1 MAQRKL
7 QADIDR
13 VLKLV
18 QQGVTLFEETF
29 DKMTH
34 ATNQTS
40 KDKAEADLKTSIK
53 KLQRQRDQIKTWL
66 QSNDIKDK
74 SSLMEHRK
82 LIETQMERFK
92 ACEKEMKTKAFSKE
106 GLSAQ
111 QKLDPKEVAKMEMSH
126 WVSTMVDE
134 LGQQIE
140 RTEAEV
146 ELLRSQTKKKKP
158 TSGSDGRTSELEA
171 LNDRRRW
178 HIGKLEL
185 IMRLLENGQISPER
199 VGEVKDD
206 IQYYVESNVEED
218 FTEDDDLYE
227 SLNLQEE
234 EEHYGLH
241 DDLLSSHDTSSII
254 EDSNLSG
261 EKSPIKE
268 KMTISGAQI
277 LRGPS
282 VRKPTMESG
291 TVRPA
296 IVSGRTG
303 VVTGMVL
310 PTGTA
315 PRTAPAPLPSLRYA
329 SAAAAAASSTT
340 ATTPSNPTSA
350 KSPGQIPAVPQ
361 RSNSLSFSGTTSGS
375 ISAQPSAE
383 SPKKQSQ
390 QAPHRPF
397 AAVASPDTKLD
408 ALPGSGGPRTNLSGS
423 DPSTSQEQS
432 ANGGSSSS
440 LVHNP
445 SGQSN
450 QSGNSSQSAA
460 EPSSHLNTDRS
471 PSPSISQKSGQ
482 SPPQG
487 VDVDGIPN
495 SGEQKL
501 TAPTSQSN
509 DRQSM
514 GGEEKQQQEEEKQ
527 AGLQVNN
534 NGRGEGES
542 LNGGMLN
549 HNSNQENNNKSVSSL
564 ADLVETYDQL
574 KSHTPSMNE
583 MTKIIET
590 GISGLPQIQDAEKPY
605 YYAPRNPYP
614 TSSHYPQHPMAFEKR
629 PLVWNDIEVEVLF
642 YLFYY
647 HQGGYLQY
655 LAAKEL
661 KKRAWRFHKYYL
673 TWFQR
678 AKNPEEMADD
688 YEKGSYTY
696 FDWEADWLLRTKTP
710 FQFDYKHLEDSF
722 SLFLCL
728 FDCLCV
734 LVSIAMDYK
743 KKPKPARLVV
753 PLSISICTRRNS
765 RSQDPDACKT
775 HSTHFD
781 RPGDRPTETDRP
793 GFSSLSPSRLLPL
806 GTPSELIYRI
816 IDPAITY
823 QIKEI
828 QRKKKNTFGISISSP
843 RLSDHLL
850 RIISVEAPIV
860 FFGNNIRR
868 LLQDK
873 TSLLLLADLWRTKS
887 STK

>member
-74 SSLMEHRK
+74 SALMEHRK

-111 QKLDPKEVAKMEMSH
+111 QKLDPKEVAKIEMSH

-158 TSGSDGRTSELEA
+158 TSVSDGRSSELEA

-234 EEHYGLH
+234 EEHYGMH

-254 EDSNLSG
+254 EDNNPSG
-261 EKSPIKE
+261 DKSPVKE
-268 KMTISGAQI
+268 KMSNSGAQI

-282 VRKPTMESG
+282 VRKATMESG

-296 IVSGRTG
+296 IVAARTG

-310 PTGTA
+310 PPGSA
-315 PRTAPAPLPSLRYA
+315 PRATPAPLPSLRYA
-329 SAAAAAASSTT
+329 SAAAAASSNTAP
-340 ATTPSNPTSA
+340 ATTPNAPTGV
-350 KSPGQIPAVPQ
+350 KSPSMMPSVVP
-361 RSNSLSFSGTTSGS
+361 RSNSVSTHAVPTTSS
-375 ISAQPSAE
+375 VTQPPSSG
-383 SPKKQSQ
+383 SPKKQAQ

-397 AAVASPDTKLD
+397 SVVASPEAKV
-408 ALPGSGGPRTNLSGS
+408 AVLPASTPQRVAPSDS
-423 DPSTSQEQS
+423 DPSTASQEVTSQS
-432 ANGGSSSS
+432 TNGASSSS
-440 LVHNP
+440 LVHNA

-450 QSGNSSQSAA
+450 QSGQSAQSSA
-460 EPSSHLNTDRS
+460 ELGSAPAADRS
-471 PSPSISQKSGQ
+471 PSPSNSPKSGR
-482 SPPQG
+482 SPPQPDVKSLEVAVNNGEPKSG
-487 VDVDGIPN
+487 VVSIVNPTSERRASDIATGEENHGESKPSNLQSNN
-495 SGEQKL
+495 SGRDVE
-501 TAPTSQSN
+501 
-509 DRQSM
+509 
-514 GGEEKQQQEEEKQ
+514 GGQTNNSTQE
-527 AGLQVNN
+527 
-534 NGRGEGES
+534 S
-542 LNGGMLN
+542 
-549 HNSNQENNNKSVSSL
+549 KSVSSL
-564 ADLVETYDQL
+564 ADLVETYETL
-574 KSHTPSMNE
+574 KAHTPSMTE
-583 MTKIIET
+583 MQKVIET

-605 YYAPRNPYP
+605 YYVPRNPYP
-614 TSSHYPQHPMAFEKR
+614 TSAHYPQQPMTFEKR
-629 PLVWNDIEVEVLF
+629 PAIWSEIEVEVLF

-696 FDWEADWLLRTKTP
+696 FDWEADWLMRTKTP
-710 FQFDYKHLEDSF
+710 FQFDYKHLEDS
-722 SLFLCL
+722 L
-728 FDCLCV
+728 
-734 LVSIAMDYK
+734 
-743 KKPKPARLVV
+743 
-753 PLSISICTRRNS
+753 
-765 RSQDPDACKT
+765 
-775 HSTHFD
+775 
-781 RPGDRPTETDRP
+781 
-793 GFSSLSPSRLLPL
+793 
-806 GTPSELIYRI
+806 
-816 IDPAITY
+816 
-823 QIKEI
+823 
-828 QRKKKNTFGISISSP
+828 
-843 RLSDHLL
+843 
-850 RIISVEAPIV
+850 
-860 FFGNNIRR
+860 
-868 LLQDK
+868 
-873 TSLLLLADLWRTKS
+873 
-887 STK
+887 

>member
-1 MAQRKL
+1 MISILVATPFGGSTCAKGNATRDQALLPVQEFIHGASFRDESTTTTTKNQPLKNQKQLPLLGQQSFTMAQRKL

-74 SSLMEHRK
+74 SALMEHRK

-126 WVSTMVDE
+126 WMVDE

-158 TSGSDGRTSELEA
+158 TSGSDGRSSELEA

-241 DDLLSSHDTSSII
+241 DDLLSSHDTSSIV

-261 EKSPIKE
+261 EKSPVKE
-268 KMTISGAQI
+268 KMSISGAPI

-282 VRKPTMESG
+282 VRKATMESG

-310 PTGTA
+310 PTASA
-315 PRTAPAPLPSLRYA
+315 PRTTPAPLPSLRYA
-329 SAAAAAASSTT
+329 SAAAAAASSNV
-340 ATTPSNPTSA
+340 AAAPSVPSSA
-350 KSPGQIPAVPQ
+350 KSPGPIPAVPQ

-375 ISAQPSAE
+375 LPPQASTE

-390 QAPHRPF
+390 QLPNRPF
-397 AAVASPDTKLD
+397 AAVASPDAKVT
-408 ALPGSGGPRTNLSGS
+408 ALPAAGATRSFPSGS
-423 DPSTSQEQS
+423 DPSGAPQDSQS
-432 ANGGSSSS
+432 TNGGSS
-440 LVHNP
+440 
-445 SGQSN
+445 Q
-450 QSGNSSQSAA
+450 SSQSAA
-460 EPSSHLNTDRS
+460 AEPSPHLVADRS
-471 PSPSISQKSGQ
+471 PSPSNSQKSGQ
-482 SPPQG
+482 SPPQL
-487 VDVDGIPN
+487 DGGAMETVPN
-495 SGEQKL
+495 NGEQK
-501 TAPTSQSN
+501 TAVPTHQVSERRGSGTVAAE
-509 DRQSM
+509 D
-514 GGEEKQQQEEEKQ
+514 KQEEAKQ
-527 AGLQVNN
+527 VSLQPSN
-534 NGRGEGES
+534 NGRDVEGSKTSQQAQES
-542 LNGGMLN
+542 
-549 HNSNQENNNKSVSSL
+549 KSVSSL
-564 ADLVETYDQL
+564 ADLVETYENL
-574 KSHTPSMNE
+574 KTHTPSMTE
-583 MTKIIET
+583 MQKVIET

-614 TSSHYPQHPMAFEKR
+614 TSSHYPQQPMAFEKR
-629 PLVWNDIEVEVLF
+629 PAIWSEIEVEVLF

-696 FDWEADWLLRTKTP
+696 FDWEADWLMRTKTP
-710 FQFDYKHLEDSF
+710 FQFDYKIQ
-722 SLFLCL
+722 LFWANL
-728 FDCLCV
+728 
-734 LVSIAMDYK
+734 STWK
-743 KKPKPARLVV
+743 KR
-753 PLSISICTRRNS
+753 
-765 RSQDPDACKT
+765 Q
-775 HSTHFD
+775 
-781 RPGDRPTETDRP
+781 
-793 GFSSLSPSRLLPL
+793 
-806 GTPSELIYRI
+806 
-816 IDPAITY
+816 
-823 QIKEI
+823 
-828 QRKKKNTFGISISSP
+828 
-843 RLSDHLL
+843 
-850 RIISVEAPIV
+850 
-860 FFGNNIRR
+860 IRR
-868 LLQDK
+868 LA
-873 TSLLLLADLWRTKS
+873 LA
-887 STK
+887 

>member
-146 ELLRSQTKKKKP
+146 ELLRSQSKKKKP
-158 TSGSDGRTSELEA
+158 VTTDGRSSELEA

-206 IQYYVESNVEED
+206 IQYYVESNTEED

-234 EEHYGLH
+234 EEHFGMH
-241 DDLLSSHDTSSII
+241 DDLLSSHDTSSLV
-254 EDSNLSG
+254 EDNNPSG
-261 EKSPIKE
+261 DKSPIKE
-268 KMTISGAQI
+268 KMTINGAHI

-282 VRKPTMESG
+282 VRKSTLEAG
-291 TVRPA
+291 AVRPS
-296 IVSGRTG
+296 IVAGRTG
-303 VVTGMVL
+303 VVTGVVL
-310 PTGTA
+310 PTGST
-315 PRTAPAPLPSLRYA
+315 PRVTPAALPSLRYA
-329 SAAAAAASSTT
+329 SAAAAAASS
-340 ATTPSNPTSA
+340 APTPQPAVSNAPANA
-350 KSPGQIPAVPQ
+350 KSPNAVASASQ
-361 RSNSLSFSGTTSGS
+361 RSNSVSATGVSASLSGQHPILG
-375 ISAQPSAE
+375 

-390 QAPHRPF
+390 QPPQRPF
-397 AAVASPDTKLD
+397 SVVASPENKVAVPLSAPVQQVTDRVTPPESDQSPL
-408 ALPGSGGPRTNLSGS
+408 ASESNIHPTN
-423 DPSTSQEQS
+423 
-432 ANGGSSSS
+432 GSSSAPLTLNNS
-440 LVHNP
+440 A
-445 SGQSN
+445 QSN
-450 QSGNSSQSAA
+450 QSNHSVSSVAK
-460 EPSSHLNTDRS
+460 PSSNPTGERS
-471 PSPSISQKSGQ
+471 PSPSNSQVSDKSPKQVDPNVSQSTVMVSGDSQKAGGPSTSHVAGNT
-482 SPPQG
+482 PT
-487 VDVDGIPN
+487 
-495 SGEQKL
+495 GEP
-501 TAPTSQSN
+501 APAA
-509 DRQSM
+509 
-514 GGEEKQQQEEEKQ
+514 EEDQEESKQ
-527 AGLQVNN
+527 PGPQPVK
-534 NGRGEGES
+534 NGREIENQGNQLTQES
-542 LNGGMLN
+542 R
-549 HNSNQENNNKSVSSL
+549 HVTSL
-564 ADLVETYDQL
+564 ADLVDTYEGI
-574 KSHTPSMNE
+574 KAHTPSMVE
-583 MTKIIET
+583 MQKVIET
-590 GISGLPQIQDAEKPY
+590 GISGMPQIQDAEKPY

-614 TSSHYPQHPMAFEKR
+614 TSAHYPQQPMAFEKR
-629 PLVWNDIEVEVLF
+629 PAIWGEIEVEVLF

-696 FDWEADWLLRTKTP
+696 FDWEADWLMRTKTP
-710 FQFDYKHLEDSF
+710 FQFDYKHLEDS
-722 SLFLCL
+722 L
-728 FDCLCV
+728 
-734 LVSIAMDYK
+734 
-743 KKPKPARLVV
+743 
-753 PLSISICTRRNS
+753 
-765 RSQDPDACKT
+765 
-775 HSTHFD
+775 
-781 RPGDRPTETDRP
+781 
-793 GFSSLSPSRLLPL
+793 
-806 GTPSELIYRI
+806 
-816 IDPAITY
+816 
-823 QIKEI
+823 
-828 QRKKKNTFGISISSP
+828 
-843 RLSDHLL
+843 
-850 RIISVEAPIV
+850 
-860 FFGNNIRR
+860 
-868 LLQDK
+868 
-873 TSLLLLADLWRTKS
+873 
-887 STK
+887 

>member
-74 SSLMEHRK
+74 SALMEHRK

-158 TSGSDGRTSELEA
+158 TSGSDGRSSELEA

-241 DDLLSSHDTSSII
+241 DDLLSSHDTSSIV
-254 EDSNLSG
+254 EDSNISG
-261 EKSPIKE
+261 EKSPVKE
-268 KMTISGAQI
+268 KMSISGAQI

-291 TVRPA
+291 AVRPA

-310 PTGTA
+310 PTGSA
-315 PRTAPAPLPSLRYA
+315 PRTTPAPLPSLRYA
-329 SAAAAAASSTT
+329 SAAAAAASSNA
-340 ATTPSNPTSA
+340 ATTPSVPSSA
-350 KSPGQIPAVPQ
+350 KSPGPISAVPQ
-361 RSNSLSFSGTTSGS
+361 RSNSLSFSGAAPGALP
-375 ISAQPSAE
+375 AQTLAE

-390 QAPHRPF
+390 QLPNRPF
-397 AAVASPDTKLD
+397 AAVASPDAKVA
-408 ALPGSGGPRTNLSGS
+408 ALPAAGAPRSLPSGS
-423 DPSTSQEQS
+423 DPSGGPQDSQS
-432 ANGGSSSS
+432 TNGGSSSS

-450 QSGNSSQSAA
+450 QSGQTSQSAA
-460 EPSSHLNTDRS
+460 EPSPNLIADRS
-471 PSPSISQKSGQ
+471 PSPSNSQKSGQ
-482 SPPQG
+482 SPPQL
-487 VDVDGIPN
+487 DGGAESLPN
-495 SGEQKL
+495 SGEQNP
-501 TAPTSQSN
+501 AVPTSQGS
-509 DRQSM
+509 
-514 GGEEKQQQEEEKQ
+514 GGQRESEIAAASEGKQEEGQQGSLQPSNAGRDVEGGKTGQQ
-527 AGLQVNN
+527 A
-534 NGRGEGES
+534 
-542 LNGGMLN
+542 
-549 HNSNQENNNKSVSSL
+549 QENKSVSSL
-564 ADLVETYDQL
+564 ADLVETYENL
-574 KSHTPSMNE
+574 KAHTPSMAE
-583 MTKIIET
+583 MQKVIET

-614 TSSHYPQHPMAFEKR
+614 TSSHYPQQPMAFEKR
-629 PLVWNDIEVEVLF
+629 PAIWSEIEVEVLF

-696 FDWEADWLLRTKTP
+696 FDWEADWLMRTKTP
-710 FQFDYKHLEDSF
+710 FQFDYKHLEDS
-722 SLFLCL
+722 L
-728 FDCLCV
+728 
-734 LVSIAMDYK
+734 
-743 KKPKPARLVV
+743 
-753 PLSISICTRRNS
+753 
-765 RSQDPDACKT
+765 
-775 HSTHFD
+775 
-781 RPGDRPTETDRP
+781 
-793 GFSSLSPSRLLPL
+793 
-806 GTPSELIYRI
+806 
-816 IDPAITY
+816 
-823 QIKEI
+823 
-828 QRKKKNTFGISISSP
+828 
-843 RLSDHLL
+843 
-850 RIISVEAPIV
+850 
-860 FFGNNIRR
+860 
-868 LLQDK
+868 
-873 TSLLLLADLWRTKS
+873 
-887 STK
+887 

>member
-40 KDKAEADLKTSIK
+40 KDKAEGDLKTSIK

-74 SSLMEHRK
+74 SALMDHRK

-146 ELLRSQTKKKKP
+146 ELLRSQTKKKK
-158 TSGSDGRTSELEA
+158 TATTSDGRGSELEA

-206 IQYYVESNVEED
+206 IQYYVESNTEED

-234 EEHYGLH
+234 EEQFGMH
-241 DDLLSSHDTSSII
+241 DDLLSSHDTSSIV
-254 EDSNLSG
+254 EDGTTSATKPDVVGANRRSSG
-261 EKSPIKE
+261 KALHADESGDKSPTKE
-268 KMTISGAQI
+268 KASLSSGQL
-277 LRGPS
+277 LRGPT
-282 VRKPTMESG
+282 VRKSTLESG
-291 TVRPA
+291 TVRPT
-296 IVSGRTG
+296 ILPGRTG

-310 PTGTA
+310 PS
-315 PRTAPAPLPSLRYA
+315 APAPRAAPAALPSLRYA
-329 SAAAAAASSTT
+329 SAAAAAAASSSPASTGV
-340 ATTPSNPTSA
+340 PVNVSV
-350 KSPGQIPAVPQ
+350 KSPVSVPLTPH
-361 RSNSLSFSGTTSGS
+361 RSDS
-375 ISAQPSAE
+375 ISATGPPFSSTGSAFST
-383 SPKKQSQ
+383 SPKKQSSQ
-390 QAPHRPF
+390 LPQRPF
-397 AAVASPDTKLD
+397 AVVASPETKKS
-408 ALPGSGGPRTNLSGS
+408 LPPTFSSHEAGGAHSTPS
-423 DPSTSQEQS
+423 DSDHSPLPHDSKSNSNSQISQNGTSS
-432 ANGGSSSS
+432 AS
-440 LVHNP
+440 LAQNP
-445 SGQSN
+445 SGHST
-450 QSGNSSQSAA
+450 QSGQSGGAA
-460 EPSSHLNTDRS
+460 GSGQEADRS
-471 PSPSISQKSGQ
+471 PSPSHSHISAASHPQPDGHMIPPVHATSSESFKANLSSATQ
-482 SPPQG
+482 SSSPPQRTLESSSG
-487 VDVDGIPN
+487 PGFTEEPSQDNTHVDTFENLKTQD
-495 SGEQKL
+495 
-501 TAPTSQSN
+501 SN
-509 DRQSM
+509 LGQMNDIL
-514 GGEEKQQQEEEKQ
+514 E
-527 AGLQVNN
+527 AGL
-534 NGRGEGES
+534 
-542 LNGGMLN
+542 
-549 HNSNQENNNKSVSSL
+549 SS
-564 ADLVETYDQL
+564 
-574 KSHTPSMNE
+574 
-583 MTKIIET
+583 I
-590 GISGLPQIQDAEKPY
+590 PQISDAEKPS

-614 TSSHYPQHPMAFEKR
+614 TSSHYPQQPMAFEKR
-629 PLVWNDIEVEVLF
+629 PAIWGEIEVEVLF

-696 FDWEADWLLRTKTP
+696 FDWEADWLMRTKTP
-710 FQFDYKHLEDSF
+710 FQFDYKHLEDS
-722 SLFLCL
+722 L
-728 FDCLCV
+728 
-734 LVSIAMDYK
+734 
-743 KKPKPARLVV
+743 
-753 PLSISICTRRNS
+753 
-765 RSQDPDACKT
+765 
-775 HSTHFD
+775 
-781 RPGDRPTETDRP
+781 
-793 GFSSLSPSRLLPL
+793 
-806 GTPSELIYRI
+806 
-816 IDPAITY
+816 
-823 QIKEI
+823 
-828 QRKKKNTFGISISSP
+828 
-843 RLSDHLL
+843 
-850 RIISVEAPIV
+850 
-860 FFGNNIRR
+860 
-868 LLQDK
+868 
-873 TSLLLLADLWRTKS
+873 
-887 STK
+887 

>member
-82 LIETQMERFK
+82 LIETSRSRSLSRFVPCRLVLIHPEKEKCKFTLRADQSINHRSIILPTFIKPPSLSSHVQFRLITLPQMERFK

-696 FDWEADWLLRTKTP
+696 FDWEADWLMRTKTP
-710 FQFDYKHLEDSF
+710 FQFDYKHLEDS
-722 SLFLCL
+722 L
-728 FDCLCV
+728 
-734 LVSIAMDYK
+734 
-743 KKPKPARLVV
+743 
-753 PLSISICTRRNS
+753 
-765 RSQDPDACKT
+765 
-775 HSTHFD
+775 
-781 RPGDRPTETDRP
+781 
-793 GFSSLSPSRLLPL
+793 
-806 GTPSELIYRI
+806 
-816 IDPAITY
+816 
-823 QIKEI
+823 
-828 QRKKKNTFGISISSP
+828 
-843 RLSDHLL
+843 
-850 RIISVEAPIV
+850 
-860 FFGNNIRR
+860 
-868 LLQDK
+868 
-873 TSLLLLADLWRTKS
+873 
-887 STK
+887 